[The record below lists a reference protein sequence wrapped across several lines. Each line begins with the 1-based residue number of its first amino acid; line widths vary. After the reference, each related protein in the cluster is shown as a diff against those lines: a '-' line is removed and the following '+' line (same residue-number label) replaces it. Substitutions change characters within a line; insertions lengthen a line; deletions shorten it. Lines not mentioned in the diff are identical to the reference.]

1 MNQYAGGHHLKSW
14 FRLDPRSGVPMYLQ
28 LKEQIKMAVA
38 GGVLKMGDRL
48 PPVRELAAEL
58 NVNPNTIARAYSE
71 LEKEGLLR
79 LEQGRGTFING
90 KEPLLGIEERSKKMR
105 NLIDKLLME
114 AYHLH
119 ISYEQLDKL
128 WQERLN
134 AWEKRLNQRE
144 EGEIKKWNGR

>member
-1 MNQYAGGHHLKSW
+1 MKSW